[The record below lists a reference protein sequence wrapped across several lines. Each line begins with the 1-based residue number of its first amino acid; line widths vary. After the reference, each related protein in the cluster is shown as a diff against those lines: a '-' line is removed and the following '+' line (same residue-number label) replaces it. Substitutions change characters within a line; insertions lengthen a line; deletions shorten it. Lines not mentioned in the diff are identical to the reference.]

1 MTPLL
6 VFVTASS
13 VEEARRIAS
22 HLLDQKLAAC
32 VNVLPGVESHYWW
45 EGKKESAAECLLVV
59 KTAKEAFEAVSRSVR
74 ELHSYTCPE
83 IVGVLPAEVEAAY
96 GAWWRSHVPRGN

>member
-74 ELHSYTCPE
+74 ELHSYTSPE